1 MCPNPGLAPDCL
13 LNLISGPFPPQ
24 WCVSAHLALLR
35 PLDSPSP
42 VLHQVVYVSSDLTWI
57 APFASV
63 QLGRT
68 SPRRPLVMA
77 KLGEAPLLIFY
88 LNAVGFFSEHLP
100 HV

>member
-1 MCPNPGLAPDCL
+1 M
-13 LNLISGPFPPQ
+13 
-24 WCVSAHLALLR
+24 
-35 PLDSPSP
+35 
-42 VLHQVVYVSSDLTWI
+42 SSDLTWI